1 MHLIPDDE
9 LENLAA
15 QQGPGSY
22 QAGMLADL
30 RKRRANDEQVYC
42 FQIGEFLVVC
52 PVPTPEEETEL
63 QLTYEATKHAHSS
76 RPTSIAEVIAALGG
90 REQIESLCWIC
101 NSCSEMVVSDDPIP
115 APSTCMFCGGAKFK
129 KAG

>member
-15 QQGPGSY
+15 QHGPGSY

-30 RKRRANDEQVYC
+30 RKRRAKDEQVYC
-42 FQIGEFLVVC
+42 FQISEFLVVC

-63 QLTYEATKHAHSS
+63 QLAYEATKHARSS
-76 RPTSIAEVIAALGG
+76 RLAEVIAALGEP
-90 REQIESLCWIC
+90 EQIESLCWVC
-101 NSCSEMVVSDDPIP
+101 SGCSEMVVSDDPIP
-115 APSTCMFCGGAKFK
+115 PPSTCMFCSAADFK